1 MVVSTRMITNEPG
14 RRDVTRGQGALAGVA
29 AGAAA
34 LGVAELLAAILPGA
48 MSPIIAVGDLVIA
61 LQPAGAKQLM
71 VDLFGEADKLLLNL
85 VIAAVA
91 LTAAAI
97 IGMVARNRP
106 AAAQVGFGAFGL
118 LAVGAGLREPL
129 AEPIITLIISVA
141 AVVVAIGTFQLLI
154 GLARGPRV
162 PSAEMP
168 DWERRRFLGTSLA
181 VVGVAAGA
189 GLLGRFL
196 VQNAVGAAQAVE
208 IPPPL
213 APAASPPP
221 PLDVAGITSLVTPNT
236 EFYRIDTALLVPR
249 ADMETWRLR
258 MTGLVDR
265 PLELTY
271 DELLA
276 MPLFEQYV
284 TIACVSNEVGGHLV
298 GNALWRGVHLKE
310 LFERAGVQPEAS
322 QVVGRSIDGFTVGFP
337 LAHALADDRE
347 AMVAVAMNG
356 EALPA
361 SHGFPARLIVPGLF
375 GYVSATKWL
384 SEIELTTWE
393 GFDAYWVPLGWSK
406 EGPILTQSRIDTP
419 RSGDRPA
426 AGIVPIAGVAWAP
439 DRGVRAVEIQ
449 VDDGPWVEAE
459 VSSPISDATWVQFV
473 HRWDATPG
481 DHRLQVRAI
490 DGTGDVQ
497 TDQRT
502 PPAPDGARGHH
513 TVSVTVG

>member
-1 MVVSTRMITNEPG
+1 MVVSTRMSTTEPG
-14 RRDVTRGQGALAGVA
+14 PRAATPGQGALAGIA

-71 VDLFGEADKLLLNL
+71 VDLFGEADKLILNL

-97 IGMVARNRP
+97 IGVVGRDRP
-106 AAAQVGFGAFGL
+106 AVAQVGFGAFGL
-118 LAVGAGLREPL
+118 LALGAGLREPL
-129 AEPIITLIISVA
+129 ADPIMTLIISVA
-141 AVVVAIGTFQLLI
+141 AVAVAIGTYQFLI
-154 GLARGPRV
+154 GIARGLQVQP
-162 PSAEMP
+162 AGMP
-168 DWERRRFLGTSLA
+168 DWGRRRFLGTSLA

-196 VQNAVGAAQAVE
+196 VQNPSDSARAIV
-208 IPPPL
+208 PPPVEP
-213 APAASPPP
+213 APSPPP
-221 PLDVAGITSLVTPNT
+221 ALDVGGITPLVTPTT

-249 ADMETWRLR
+249 PDMETWRLR

-265 PLELTY
+265 PLELSY

-284 TIACVSNEVGGHLV
+284 TIACVSNEVGGDLV
-298 GNALWRGVHLKE
+298 GNALWRGVRLKD
-310 LFERAGVQPEAS
+310 LFEQAGVQPEAS
-322 QVVGRSIDGFTVGFP
+322 QVVGRSVDGFTVGFP
-337 LAHALADDRE
+337 LAHALADERE
-347 AMVAVAMNG
+347 SMVAVAMND

-361 SHGFPARLIVPGLF
+361 NHGFPARLIVPGLF

-384 SEIELTTWE
+384 AEVELSTWE
-393 GFDAYWVPLGWSK
+393 GFDAYWVRLGWSK

-419 RSGDRPA
+419 RGGDRPA
-426 AGIVPIAGVAWAP
+426 AGSVPIAGVAWAP
-439 DRGVRAVEIQ
+439 DRGVRAVEVQ
-449 VDDGPWVEAE
+449 VDDGPWIEAE
-459 VSSPISDATWVQFV
+459 VSTPISGATWVQFV
-473 HRWDATPG
+473 YGWEATPG
-481 DHRLQVRAI
+481 DHTLRVRAI
-490 DGTGDVQ
+490 DGDGEVQ

-502 PPAPDGARGHH
+502 PPEWDGARGHH
-513 TVSVTVG
+513 TVNVSVG